1 MERDENKMVDTESEQ
16 QIIDALNNIDKEYEM
31 SMAKNPHN
39 IRSIV
44 RRKYCL
50 KWDKLKTNGYI

>member
-1 MERDENKMVDTESEQ
+1 MERNENKMVDTESEQ
-16 QIIDALNNIDKEYEM
+16 QIIDALHNIEKEYKI
-31 SMAKNPHN
+31 SMAKNPHD

-50 KWDKLKTNGYI
+50 KWEKLRINGYI